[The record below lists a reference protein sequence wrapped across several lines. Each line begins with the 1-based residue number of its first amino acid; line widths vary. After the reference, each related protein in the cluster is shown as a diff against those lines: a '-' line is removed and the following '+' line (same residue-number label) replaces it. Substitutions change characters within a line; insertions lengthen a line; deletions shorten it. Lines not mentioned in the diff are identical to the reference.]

1 MFGARCWSLLVVLLF
16 GAPFFAGC
24 GGGDSARPAGGT
36 VVVTGSSTVAPLVQE
51 IGARFEQAHPGIRI
65 DVQTG
70 GSSRGVADVRSDLAQ
85 VGMVS
90 RALKAEESD
99 LAAHP
104 IALDGVCV
112 IVHGENPVSALTD
125 EQIRGIY
132 RGEILNWR
140 EVGGADGPITV
151 VNKAEGR
158 STLELFLSHF
168 GMKSE
173 EVKASVVIG
182 DNEQGIKTISTNP
195 TSIGYVSIGAA
206 EFSASEGIPIKLLPM
221 NEVAPST
228 ENVRNGTYPLARPLN
243 LVTGAEVGAVARDFI
258 AFAQSPEN
266 GDLVTGLYYVPLQ

>member
-1 MFGARCWSLLVVLLF
+1 MSGARCRSLVGVLLV

-24 GGGDSARPAGGT
+24 GGGDSVAVST
-36 VVVTGSSTVAPLVQE
+36 VVVTGSSTIAPLVQK
-51 IGARFEQAHPGIRI
+51 IGARYEQAHPGVRI

-70 GSSRGVADVRSDLAQ
+70 GSSRGVADARSGLAQ

-90 RALKAEESD
+90 RALKTEESD
-99 LAAHP
+99 WTAHP

-112 IVHGENPVSALTD
+112 IVHGENPISALTD
-125 EQIRGIY
+125 DQIRGIY
-132 RGEILNWR
+132 RGEIANWN
-140 EVGGADGPITV
+140 EVGGAEGPITV

-168 GMKSE
+168 GLKGE

-195 TSIGYVSIGAA
+195 ASIGYVSIGAA
-206 EFSASEGIPIKLLPM
+206 EFSASEGVPVKLLPM
-221 NEVAPST
+221 NGVAPTT

-243 LVTGAEVGAVARDFI
+243 LVSFGTVGPLARDFI